1 MRRYVSNLNPTVKEQ
16 YDELSILRRLQVP
29 DRPVDAVLDTDT
41 YNEIDDQFALA
52 YMIRS
57 EDRIHIKGIHSTF
70 RMKTPRYA
78 RKRQTIW
85 PNWQSFT
92 APIIRSTL

>member
-57 EDRIHIKGIHSTF
+57 EERIHIKRDPCCPVF
-70 RMKTPRYA
+70 
-78 RKRQTIW
+78 
-85 PNWQSFT
+85 
-92 APIIRSTL
+92 L